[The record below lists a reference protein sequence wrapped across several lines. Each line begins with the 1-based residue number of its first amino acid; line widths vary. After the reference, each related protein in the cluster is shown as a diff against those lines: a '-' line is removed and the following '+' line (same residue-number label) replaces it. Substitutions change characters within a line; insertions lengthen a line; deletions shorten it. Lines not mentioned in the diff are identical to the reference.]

1 MTGRRMAGLLAALLV
16 AACGGGSSLSGPAQL
31 SALKS
36 SVQVMFW
43 HALSGNLQAEL
54 QTLTD

>member
-36 SVQVMFW
+36 SVQVTFW
-43 HALSGNLQAEL
+43 HALSGNFQAEF
-54 QTLTD
+54 